1 MLLATTLDERITD
14 YSTLVALVLV
24 LVTLFTTQRANRLA
38 EIDKDT
44 NRKKAEA
51 TQEVWL
57 NGAMVLVTTLLF
69 ASGLPLVL
77 DSIKSFHATGNS
89 GPLRGGFTI
98 TWLLVAVLIIW
109 QATLWCRARQLR
121 SLIRE

>member
-1 MLLATTLDERITD
+1 MLLAATLDERITD

-57 NGAMVLVTTLLF
+57 DGAMVLVTTLLF

-77 DSIKSFHATGNS
+77 DSIKSFHATGTS

>member
-1 MLLATTLDERITD
+1 MLLAATLDERITD

-57 NGAMVLVTTLLF
+57 DGAMVLVTTLLF

-77 DSIKSFHATGNS
+77 DSIQSFHATGNS

-98 TWLLVAVLIIW
+98 TWLLVAILIIW